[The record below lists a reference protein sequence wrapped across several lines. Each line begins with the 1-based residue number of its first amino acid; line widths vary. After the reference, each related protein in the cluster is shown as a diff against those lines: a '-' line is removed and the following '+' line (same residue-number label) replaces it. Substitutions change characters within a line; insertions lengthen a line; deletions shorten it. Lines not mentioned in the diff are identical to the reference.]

1 MRRRLV
7 ALAFAIGLGAVA
19 PLTVASQG
27 AQAKAEDHIWYC
39 VGVDP
44 PVDISY
50 CQHNPF
56 ANPPFTGGVEIPT
69 PKAPKAPKTPGS
81 PVQIPLPIP
90 SI

>member
-1 MRRRLV
+1 VKRRLL
-7 ALAFAIGLGAVA
+7 ALAFAVGLGAVA

-56 ANPPFTGGVEIPT
+56 ANPPLNGDFRVPT
-69 PKAPKAPKTPGS
+69 PKTPKTPGVPALI
-81 PVQIPLPIP
+81 PVPVPTI
-90 SI
+90 